1 MKSKMFVRY
10 AGLLLFASLNL
21 AMTFPLAAINPV
33 TGGAAPLKQA
43 AASAS
48 IPTLPTL
55 DDFTASLN
63 NGQAGQVVG
72 VYVPD
77 VLALRVAQQP
87 VNNLAYVTE
96 DPIYVTQF
104 GLAAQYGTTGL
115 LAHNYLSGH
124 LFFNLSSGQEVDAIY
139 GAGSIR
145 RYAISSLRHFQAL
158 SPTDPSSNFV
168 DIDGNNGTQI
178 SNADLFKQI
187 YAEGDR
193 VVFQT
198 CITAAGNTSWG
209 RLFVIATPLPL
220 PSKPDQI
227 DWITVLQRFAQSGW
241 TSISTR

>member
-1 MKSKMFVRY
+1 MKSKMFIRC
-10 AGLLLFASLNL
+10 AGLLLLASLNL
-21 AMTFPLAAINPV
+21 AMTFPPTAMNPV
-33 TGGAAPLKQA
+33 TGGAAPLEQETA
-43 AASAS
+43 AS

-55 DDFTASLN
+55 DDFTATLT
-63 NGQAGQVVG
+63 NGQANQVVG
-72 VYVPD
+72 VYVPK

-87 VNNLAYVTE
+87 AHNLAYVTE
-96 DPIYVTQF
+96 NPDYVTQF

-115 LAHNYLSGH
+115 LAHNYLSGS
-124 LFFNLSSGQEVDAIY
+124 LFFNLLTGQEVDTIY
-139 GAGSIR
+139 GDGSIR
-145 RYAISSLRHFQAL
+145 RYSISSLRHFQAL

-178 SNADLFKQI
+178 SNADLFQQI
-187 YAEGDR
+187 YAAGDR

-241 TSISTR
+241 TTISTK

>member
-1 MKSKMFVRY
+1 MKSKMIIRCT
-10 AGLLLFASLNL
+10 GLLLFAIFNM
-21 AMTFPLAAINPV
+21 AMTFHPTTVNPV
-33 TGGAAPLKQA
+33 TGLGAPLEQA
-43 AASAS
+43 VASA
-48 IPTLPTL
+48 PALPTL
-55 DDFTASLN
+55 DDFTATLN
-63 NGQAGQVVG
+63 NGQAGELVG
-72 VYVPD
+72 IYVPAI
-77 VLALRVAQQP
+77 LALKVTQQP
-87 VNNLAYVTE
+87 TNNLTYVS
-96 DPIYVTQF
+96 DAPNYVTQF
-104 GLAAQYGTTGL
+104 SLAAQYGTTGL
-115 LAHNYLSGH
+115 LAHNYLSGR
-124 LFFNLSSGQEVDAIY
+124 LFFNLSTGQEVDAIY
-139 GAGSIR
+139 GDGSIR